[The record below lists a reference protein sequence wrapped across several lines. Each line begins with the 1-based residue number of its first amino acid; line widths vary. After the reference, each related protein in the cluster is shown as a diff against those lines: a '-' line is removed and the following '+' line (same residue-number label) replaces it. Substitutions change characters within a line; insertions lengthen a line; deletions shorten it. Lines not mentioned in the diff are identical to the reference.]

1 MIPEQLL
8 YVMWRIDGEF
18 NLTTLPVIHRDKS
31 TNELL
36 VLCIQMDS
44 EEDDDEIALQIAMA
58 TDTDHPD
65 FIGYEI
71 PMILVSADAEFIQT

>member
-1 MIPEQLL
+1 MVSDLLL
-8 YVMWRIDGEF
+8 YVMWRIDGEC
-18 NLTTLPVIHRDKS
+18 NLTVLPVIHRGKN
-31 TNELL
+31 TNELI

-44 EEDDDEIALQIAMA
+44 EEDDDEIARQIAMA

-65 FIGYEI
+65 FIGYEM